1 MITKDLNPS
10 EYNAF
15 YKRYIDNVPEH
26 LNLIEA
32 LDDGLN
38 QVSRF
43 FKAIPQDKLNY
54 IYAAGKWSIKEV
66 FQHII
71 DTERVFIYRCFRIA
85 RHDGTALV
93 GFEQDDYIIP
103 SNAKNKS
110 IESLIEEYIAVRMY
124 SLSVL
129 KSLSEIDL
137 EFIGIANGSKLS
149 ARSAAFIIA
158 GHEITHVNVIK
169 ERYL

>member
-1 MITKDLNPS
+1 MTTKDLNPS

-26 LNLIEA
+26 LNLREA

-38 QVSRF
+38 HVLRF
-43 FKAIPQDKLNY
+43 FKAIPNDKLNY
-54 IYAAGKWSIKEV
+54 SYAAGKWCIKEV

-85 RHDGTALV
+85 RHDGTALA
-93 GFEQDDYIIP
+93 GFEQDYYIMP

-110 IESLIEEYIAVRMY
+110 IEVLIEEYIAVRMY

-129 KSLSEIDL
+129 KSLSEADL
-137 EFIGIANGSKLS
+137 EFIGNANGSNLS

-158 GHEITHVNVIK
+158 GHEIAHINVIK